1 MKELTTPEVIQILH
15 KAERAGAETDEPEG
29 SRYIQL
35 SETLVLQ
42 MVASLAVAHTQTLS
56 LRMEIVN
63 LKAMRPA
70 DHEYKTYPP
79 CCNQTM
85 PPE

>member
-1 MKELTTPEVIQILH
+1 MKELTTPEVIQILY
-15 KAERAGAETDEPEG
+15 KAERIGAETDEPEG

-42 MVASLAVAHTQTLS
+42 MVAGLVLEHSKTLS

-63 LKAMRPA
+63 LKAMRPT
-70 DHEYKTYPP
+70 DHEYKTYP
-79 CCNQTM
+79 CCHQVM